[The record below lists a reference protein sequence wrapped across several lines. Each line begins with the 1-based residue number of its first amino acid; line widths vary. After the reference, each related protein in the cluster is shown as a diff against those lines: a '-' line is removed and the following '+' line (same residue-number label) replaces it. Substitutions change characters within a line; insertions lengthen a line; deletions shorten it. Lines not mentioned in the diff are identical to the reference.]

1 MRSECVMYYRGMM
14 RVCPDYAVPGST
26 PWLFAGGLLWL
37 IMAAPA
43 DAAYRFDSAEDYLTD
58 AAALPAWAATLEQHK
73 NERQVLQRCLENDG
87 NCEKRLRSLRHVLL
101 KGADLAED
109 KQLSLVNRYVN
120 RRNYKRDHRKNAP
133 SVTDAGEARLIN
145 HWTTLLEFMRRGG
158 DCEDYATAK
167 YFMLRELGFE
177 ADDMRVLVTYDR
189 KARAYHA
196 VLAVRRED
204 GSAWLLDTD
213 NSIRR
218 RMHSQYR
225 FIYALNE
232 DGIWLHE
239 K

>member
-1 MRSECVMYYRGMM
+1 MYYRGMM

-109 KQLSLVNRYVN
+109 KQLSLTQLQALHAGKTGALIRVAVQIGALFGDAKVDAETYVLLTEFAT
-120 RRNYKRDHRKNAP
+120 RIGLAFQIIDDVLD
-133 SVTDAGEARLIN
+133 VTQSTE
-145 HWTTLLEFMRRGG
+145 TLG
-158 DCEDYATAK
+158 
-167 YFMLRELGFE
+167 
-177 ADDMRVLVTYDR
+177 
-189 KARAYHA
+189 
-196 VLAVRRED
+196 
-204 GSAWLLDTD
+204 
-213 NSIRR
+213 
-218 RMHSQYR
+218 
-225 FIYALNE
+225 
-232 DGIWLHE
+232 
-239 K
+239 